1 MCSFLTHQFCSRQ
14 WEAKVE
20 RSQEEFERI
29 SRSIKKEMEMFDC
42 NRVKDFKDCI
52 VKYLETLMAN
62 QQKVGRCVQAVLLC
76 RVS

>member
-1 MCSFLTHQFCSRQ
+1 M
-14 WEAKVE
+14 E

-52 VKYLETLMAN
+52 VKYLETLMSN
-62 QQKVGRCVQAVLLC
+62 QQKVGPLSAKWLDMRCQRCQQASNPVTLC
-76 RVS
+76 RGI

>member
-1 MCSFLTHQFCSRQ
+1 M
-14 WEAKVE
+14 E

-52 VKYLETLMAN
+52 VKYLETLMSN
-62 QQKVGRCVQAVLLC
+62 QQKVGSLNTSWLDMRCQIC
-76 RVS
+76 QQTTNPVSPSSRI